1 MSDKSAGRGHG
12 KGRKPP
18 PSKSHRGRGFEKGRR
33 KQRTTGARQNGER
46 RRGRQTRR
54 EGERPQLDIAAGGKL
69 PRWIL
74 EELARTT
81 SKDRRAA
88 AQKYLEEA
96 AAAFADGRYPK
107 AAERAAAAKKLSSSN
122 ATIREILGL
131 SLYRSSKWKEA
142 LQELRAFRRIS
153 GETTH
158 LPVEMDCLRALGKD
172 HEVEK
177 AWGQLH
183 ELGGR
188 RETMREGKVVYG
200 SHLLDQGRPEDAWR
214 VVNPK
219 KLEKNPEESA
229 LRQWYVAVRAATHL
243 GDHDTA
249 RKLLKAITAADPS
262 FPGISELEKEL
273 A

>member
-1 MSDKSAGRGHG
+1 MD
-12 KGRKPP
+12 
-18 PSKSHRGRGFEKGRR
+18 
-33 KQRTTGARQNGER
+33 
-46 RRGRQTRR
+46 
-54 EGERPQLDIAAGGKL
+54 
-69 PRWIL
+69 
-74 EELARTT
+74 ELARTT

-88 AQKYLEEA
+88 AQKFLEEA
-96 AAAFADGRYPK
+96 ASAFADARYPK
-107 AAERAAAAKKLSSSN
+107 AADRASAAKKLSPSN

-131 SLYRSSKWKEA
+131 ALYRSSKWKEA
-142 LQELRAFRRIS
+142 LQELKTFRRIS

-188 RETMREGKVVYG
+188 RDTMREGRVVYG
-200 SHLLDQGRPEDAWR
+200 SFLLDQGRPQDAWK

-229 LRQWYVAVRAATHL
+229 LRQWYVAVRAAIHL
-243 GDHDTA
+243 GDQDTA
-249 RKLLKAITAADPS
+249 RKLLKAITAADPA
-262 FPGISELEKEL
+262 FPGVGELEKEL